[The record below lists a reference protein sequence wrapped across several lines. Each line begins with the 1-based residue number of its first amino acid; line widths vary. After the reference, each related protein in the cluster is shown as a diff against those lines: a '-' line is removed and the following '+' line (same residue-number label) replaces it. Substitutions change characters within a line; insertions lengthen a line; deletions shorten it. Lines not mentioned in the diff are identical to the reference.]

1 MISFIYE
8 MSFVICGL
16 TLMFNSSQQPGIW
29 YFLLR
34 NSLVAWQNTLFVRR
48 ALLLQLR
55 KAKWS
60 VLQPNAQ
67 LFSAQ
72 FQSGMYKIAILLEA
86 H

>member
-1 MISFIYE
+1 MWTHTY
-8 MSFVICGL
+8 VQ
-16 TLMFNSSQQPGIW
+16 FNSRQPAIW

-48 ALLLQLR
+48 AFLLQLS

-60 VLQPNAQ
+60 VLEPNAQ
-67 LFSAQ
+67 LFPAQ
-72 FQSGMYKIAILLEA
+72 FQSSMCKIAILLEA